1 MYYPSS
7 QDVEKIVAEISRQDQ
22 TKITIIN
29 RGQLEFALE
38 KPRMQVYGHEQHSE
52 LYQKAATV
60 MEVLTKGH
68 VLSDGNKRCAMK
80 VAELMISYNRD
91 YAYSSLIFNPGQRG

>member
-38 KPRMQVYGHEQHSE
+38 KPRMTPM
-52 LYQKAATV
+52 LLFT
-60 MEVLTKGH
+60 
-68 VLSDGNKRCAMK
+68 
-80 VAELMISYNRD
+80 
-91 YAYSSLIFNPGQRG
+91 